1 MFYDWLQEAGSG
13 ECVIKVDL
21 GTEEDQFL
29 SGHAIDGRVL
39 FPATGYLVRKNEIE
53 KLFVLFTKCFVK
65 ISRLLY
71 GRRLL
76 NFTIRP
82 SKSFQ
87 LLLKMYNFCVQLSC
101 LKLVIIM

>member
-1 MFYDWLQEAGSG
+1 MYLYLKTYWKHFSSEIYILMHWLLIIYYSWLTNILCFGWLQEAGSG

-53 KLFVLFTKCFVK
+53 F
-65 ISRLLY
+65 
-71 GRRLL
+71 
-76 NFTIRP
+76 
-82 SKSFQ
+82 
-87 LLLKMYNFCVQLSC
+87 
-101 LKLVIIM
+101 